1 MVLIDRGLD
10 GFSHYA
16 VFRDRG
22 SALFLQPNTLSF
34 RKGDDGGGDTP
45 LPIPNRVVKP
55 ASADGT
61 AGETLWE
68 SRSSP
73 IFYDSEFSLTAAC
86 NDVEPSSRG
95 LQQAAPGVSH
105 CLFCKSSSQH
115 LCTLDG

>member
-22 SALFLQPNTLSF
+22 FCALCFLGVYKRIYSLF

-45 LPIPNRVVKP
+45 LPIPNRVVKS

-61 AGETLWE
+61 AGGTLWE
-68 SRSSP
+68 SRSLP
-73 IFYDSEFSLTAAC
+73 IFL
-86 NDVEPSSRG
+86 
-95 LQQAAPGVSH
+95 
-105 CLFCKSSSQH
+105 
-115 LCTLDG
+115 